1 MMQAE
6 PGGPR
11 VTRLAM
17 HRIEDRSQNRPVSYA
32 AILGF
37 FRKGW
42 NPIGPQGV
50 SYPEPDRAPGPGAAL
65 FAKTGAHFFRIML

>member
-1 MMQAE
+1 MMRAE

-11 VTRLAM
+11 VTWLAM
-17 HRIEDRSQNRPVSYA
+17 HRSEDRSQMRLVEYA
-32 AILGF
+32 AFLGF

-50 SYPEPDRAPGPGAAL
+50 SYPEPDRAPGPGAAF
-65 FAKTGAHFFRIML
+65 FAKTGAHFFRMML